1 MVGCSYY
8 NHIKYR
14 YAMGKTF
21 KRQRKSSNNTNTNN
35 NNNNNN
41 NNSNEDDVNNE
52 LSVRESNGSVQKRE
66 RASDKSKSTI
76 NRELQVVQI
85 ACDVNN
91 LKAAMI
97 SLLAVL
103 KEYNS
108 NDKHSHSN
116 GTSSTSTTTTTMIQ
130 QSCEKVLAMCQK
142 RKQKN
147 LTQKVLKAMKKANV
161 QRTQV
166 VARSAYF
173 TFCVTNEYDMARK
186 ILIESYR
193 EIGFDNCVRGC
204 SFSDSEHAQLEILYF
219 VLKMMTIVN
228 VSRSSE
234 EEVEEL
240 EAVENNNNNN
250 NSISK
255 VCVEIRN
262 KVVLPLNEDDN
273 DDVDFY
279 NNSNNNR
286 NNITKDLF
294 LVCCEDDGRRRPA
307 NRKPLKLFRPISA
320 NIFKTTIL
328 APASV
333 RQPYVNYIDLSKE
346 IGPNIFALTGVLSKQ
361 ECNSFIQSAL
371 ACGLVKDDE
380 DNAESME
387 YCEIVFYNS
396 IVENIWERIREHMI
410 NNNNDDNNN
419 NKFVPIGINP
429 RFRIFK
435 YDDKSVYRRHLDGA
449 WPCGALDEETNEFI
463 VDTNF
468 MTTTT
473 TTTSTTTTTTT
484 NDNNTKKKK
493 NNNAQTTTTTTRLT
507 FLLYLN
513 DDFEGGETTFFNA
526 SSSEEDD
533 VDVNNDNTNNETT
546 ERRTIVGR
554 SVSPRTGSVL
564 CFPHG
569 EALNSPVH
577 EGSKVFP
584 LSSQYH
590 SMQIAS
596 ACSDTYNY
604 NLTTAN
610 CKFVIRTDV
619 VFEQIIS

>member
-1 MVGCSYY
+1 
-8 NHIKYR
+8 
-14 YAMGKTF
+14 MGKTF

-35 NNNNNN
+35 NNNNKN

-52 LSVRESNGSVQKRE
+52 LSVRKSNGSVQKRE

-116 GTSSTSTTTTTMIQ
+116 GTSSTSTTTTTTMIQ

-250 NSISK
+250 
-255 VCVEIRN
+255 
-262 KVVLPLNEDDN
+262 
-273 DDVDFY
+273 
-279 NNSNNNR
+279 
-286 NNITKDLF
+286 
-294 LVCCEDDGRRRPA
+294 
-307 NRKPLKLFRPISA
+307 
-320 NIFKTTIL
+320 
-328 APASV
+328 
-333 RQPYVNYIDLSKE
+333 
-346 IGPNIFALTGVLSKQ
+346 
-361 ECNSFIQSAL
+361 
-371 ACGLVKDDE
+371 
-380 DNAESME
+380 
-387 YCEIVFYNS
+387 
-396 IVENIWERIREHMI
+396 
-410 NNNNDDNNN
+410 
-419 NKFVPIGINP
+419 
-429 RFRIFK
+429 
-435 YDDKSVYRRHLDGA
+435 
-449 WPCGALDEETNEFI
+449 
-463 VDTNF
+463 
-468 MTTTT
+468 
-473 TTTSTTTTTTT
+473 
-484 NDNNTKKKK
+484 
-493 NNNAQTTTTTTRLT
+493 
-507 FLLYLN
+507 
-513 DDFEGGETTFFNA
+513 
-526 SSSEEDD
+526 
-533 VDVNNDNTNNETT
+533 
-546 ERRTIVGR
+546 
-554 SVSPRTGSVL
+554 
-564 CFPHG
+564 
-569 EALNSPVH
+569 
-577 EGSKVFP
+577 
-584 LSSQYH
+584 
-590 SMQIAS
+590 
-596 ACSDTYNY
+596 
-604 NLTTAN
+604 
-610 CKFVIRTDV
+610 
-619 VFEQIIS
+619 